1 MTGIVG
7 VLLAA
12 GRSAR
17 FGAHKLLAGMSDGEP
32 VGLRAARH
40 LMGAVPESVAVIRP
54 DDHALSRLLSATG
67 LAVIENPGADSGIA
81 GSIAAGVSARR
92 DAEGWLVA
100 LADMPWI
107 RPATIRS
114 VADALR
120 EGAALAAPTFDGV
133 RGHPVG
139 FSARWRQQLLSLSGD
154 RGARDL
160 IEKACSELLLVP
172 TTDPGILKDIDV
184 ASDLRSRHW
193 AADGLL

>member
-1 MTGIVG
+1 VTGIVG

-32 VGLRAARH
+32 VGLRAALH
-40 LMGAVPESVAVIRP
+40 LTEALPDSVAVIRP
-54 DDHALSRLLSATG
+54 GDHALSRLLSATG
-67 LAVIENPGADSGIA
+67 LAVIENPGADSGIS

-92 DAEGWLVA
+92 GADGWLVA

-120 EGAALAAPTFDGV
+120 AGAALAAPTFGGV

-139 FSARWRQQLLSLSGD
+139 FSARWRPQLLSLSGD

-160 IEKACSELLLVP
+160 IEKASAELLLVP
-172 TTDPGILKDIDV
+172 TTDPGILKDVDV
-184 ASDLRSRHW
+184 ASDLRSPHS
-193 AADGLL
+193 AADCLL